1 MTKLLILFFTCITP
15 FGIAQI
21 SPLTWEYAAPY
32 QGGKRDD
39 GSGFNLNAKGYYGCG
54 IDEYYQ
60 LKKDWWQYDAIQD
73 RWIAL
78 DTLPSTARQYC
89 AVLEINGQVFLVG
102 GSTPNGVSNEVFQFD
117 DNLLNWIKRKNAP
130 FYGLAAAASLSY
142 NNVGFI
148 IGGRNDSVKLNSFW
162 KYLPEVDEWHQLPN
176 PPFDPRDEMSAFS
189 LGTDGY
195 VLLGRNDSNETY
207 SEVYNYD
214 FVTELWTRIA
224 DYAGD
229 ATTYVECKSLSAE
242 YAICAGGQSKEGELL
257 NEAFLFSKSN
267 QVFSPLPDLIEPEI
281 RGMQS
286 FVIDASIYF
295 IAGLTPRFTRTQAV
309 QKLRF
314 EKSDVSESITVLN
327 IYPNPSNDFLRIE
340 LRSTPIDQIE
350 KVELMSSFATITPV
364 SFQKAN
370 GYVLVDTRELVNGL
384 YIIKISLSNEEVIGS
399 KVLVIH

>member
-1 MTKLLILFFTCITP
+1 MTKLLILLFTCIPP

-21 SPLTWEYAAPY
+21 SPLTWQYAAPY

-39 GSGFNLNAKGYYGCG
+39 GSGFNLNGKGYYGCG
-54 IDEYYQ
+54 IDEFYQ
-60 LKKDWWQYDAIQD
+60 LKKDWWQYDALQD
-73 RWIAL
+73 QWTPL

-89 AVLEINGQVFLVG
+89 SVLEINGQVFLVG
-102 GSTPNGVSNEVFQFD
+102 GSTPSGVSNEVFQFD
-117 DNLLNWIKRKNAP
+117 DFSLKWIKRKNAP

-162 KYLPEVDEWHQLPN
+162 KYLPEVDEWQQLPN

-207 SEVYNYD
+207 SEVYKYD
-214 FVTELWTRIA
+214 FITELWTRIA
-224 DYAGD
+224 DYAGV

-242 YAICAGGQSKEGELL
+242 YAVCAGGQTKEGELL

-267 QVFSPLPDLIEPEI
+267 QLFSLLPDLIEPEI

-309 QKLRF
+309 QKLSF
-314 EKSDVSESITVLN
+314 EKSDDSENEISLN
-327 IYPNPSNDFLRIE
+327 IYPNPSSDFLRIE
-340 LRSTPIDQIE
+340 LKSNPIDRIE
-350 KVELMSSFATITPV
+350 NVELMSSFATIIPM